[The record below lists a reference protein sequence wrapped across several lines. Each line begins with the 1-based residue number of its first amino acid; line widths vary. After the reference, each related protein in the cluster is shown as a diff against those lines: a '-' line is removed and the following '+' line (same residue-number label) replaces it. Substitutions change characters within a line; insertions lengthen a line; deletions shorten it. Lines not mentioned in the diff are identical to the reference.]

1 MARTLTQQAAVDE
14 AVARLRPLLGTDAR
28 FEAELLLA
36 AALGVNR
43 ATLVAHAR
51 EPCDADVLAL
61 YRAHVERRTLGEPF
75 AYITGR
81 RGFWTLD
88 LTVTP
93 DVLVPRPETELLV
106 ERALA
111 QGDARVAATGRESL
125 VVADLGTG
133 SGAIALAIASARP
146 AWRVVA
152 SDISP
157 AALEV
162 ARGNAIR
169 LRIEQVEFLE
179 GEWWQPFA
187 DRQFDLAVSNPPY
200 VAADDPAMADPALR
214 HEPRIAL
221 TPGLDGL
228 AALRRIVGGAGPRL
242 RPGGA
247 LLLEHGADQAGAVRE
262 LLVAQGFDHVR
273 SHADLAGHLR
283 ISEGGW
289 PGSHTN

>member
-1 MARTLTQQAAVDE
+1 MPPAHTFRTAIDAAV
-14 AVARLRPLLGTDAR
+14 AQLRAALGDGAR

-36 AALGVNR
+36 ATLGVNR
-43 ATLVAHAR
+43 ATLVAR
-51 EPCDADVLAL
+51 SRDVCDADMLEIYWQRVAR
-61 YRAHVERRTLGEPF
+61 RAAGEPF

-81 RGFWTLD
+81 RGFWSLD

-111 QGDARVAATGRESL
+111 LGDELGPSL
-125 VVADLGTG
+125 GKRAIELADLGTG

-146 AWRVVA
+146 DWQVVA
-152 SDISP
+152 TDISP

-169 LRIEQVEFLE
+169 LRIESVAFFE
-179 GEWWQPFA
+179 GEWWSPLA
-187 DRQFDLAVSNPPY
+187 RQKFDIVVSNPPY
-200 VAADDPAMADPALR
+200 VAADDPALDDLALQ

-221 TPGLDGL
+221 TPGADAL
-228 AALRRIVGGAGPRL
+228 AALRAIVVGAPKHL
-242 RPGGA
+242 RPGAA
-247 LLLEHGADQAGAVRE
+247 LLLEHGADQAAAVAE
-262 LLVAQGFDHVR
+262 LLVAQGFNHVR

-283 ISEGGW
+283 ITEGRR
-289 PGSHTN
+289 S

>member
-1 MARTLTQQAAVDE
+1 MPPAHTFRTAIDAAV
-14 AVARLRPLLGTDAR
+14 AQLRAALGDGAR

-36 AALGVNR
+36 ATLGVNR
-43 ATLVAHAR
+43 ATLVAR
-51 EPCDADVLAL
+51 SRDVCDADMLEIYWQRVAR
-61 YRAHVERRTLGEPF
+61 RAAGEPF

-81 RGFWTLD
+81 RGFWSLD

-111 QGDARVAATGRESL
+111 LGDELGRSL
-125 VVADLGTG
+125 GRPAIELADLGTG

-146 AWRVVA
+146 DWQVVA
-152 SDISP
+152 TDISP

-169 LRIEQVEFLE
+169 LRIESVAFFE
-179 GEWWQPFA
+179 GEWWSPLA
-187 DRQFDLAVSNPPY
+187 RQKFDIVVSNPPY
-200 VAADDPAMADPALR
+200 VAADDPALDDRALQ

-221 TPGLDGL
+221 TPGADAL
-228 AALRRIVGGAGPRL
+228 AALRAIVVGAPKHL
-242 RPGGA
+242 RPGAA
-247 LLLEHGADQAGAVRE
+247 LLLEHGADQAPTVAE
-262 LLVAQGFDHVR
+262 LLVAQGFNHVR

-283 ISEGGW
+283 ITEGRR
-289 PGSHTN
+289 S

>member
-1 MARTLTQQAAVDE
+1 MHPALTHRNAIDQ
-14 AVARLRPLLGTDAR
+14 AVARLQPSLGDGAR

-43 ATLVAHAR
+43 ATLVARSREICDSEMLQLYWDHVAR
-51 EPCDADVLAL
+51 RSA
-61 YRAHVERRTLGEPF
+61 GEPF

-111 QGDARVAATGRESL
+111 LGDASGKQPVR
-125 VVADLGTG
+125 VADLGTG
-133 SGAIALAIASARP
+133 SGAIALALASARP
-146 AWRVVA
+146 DWRILA
-152 SDISP
+152 TDISP

-169 LRIEQVEFLE
+169 LRIESVEFLE
-179 GEWWQPFA
+179 GEWWAPLGQ
-187 DRQFDLAVSNPPY
+187 RTFDVVVSNPPY
-200 VAADDPAMADPALR
+200 VGADDPALADPALR

-221 TPGLDGL
+221 TPGDDAL
-228 AALRRIVGGAGPRL
+228 AALRDIISGAGAHLPA
-242 RPGGA
+242 GAA
-247 LLLEHGADQAGAVRE
+247 LLLEHGADQGTAVAE
-262 LLVAQGFDHVR
+262 LLVAHGFDHVR

-283 ISEGGW
+283 VTEGCRSL
-289 PGSHTN
+289 PHKI

>member
-1 MARTLTQQAAVDE
+1 MSPAHTFRTAINE
-14 AVARLRPLLGTDAR
+14 AVAQLRASLGDGAR

-36 AALGVNR
+36 ATLGVNR
-43 ATLVAHAR
+43 ATLVAR
-51 EPCDADVLAL
+51 SRDICDADMLEL
-61 YRAHVERRTLGEPF
+61 YWQRVARRAAGEPF

-81 RGFWTLD
+81 RGFWSLD

-111 QGDARVAATGRESL
+111 LGDELSRSLGRPAIEL
-125 VVADLGTG
+125 ADLGTG

-146 AWRVVA
+146 DWHVVA
-152 SDISP
+152 TDISP

-169 LRIEQVEFLE
+169 LRIESVAFFE
-179 GEWWQPFA
+179 GEWWSPLA
-187 DRQFDLAVSNPPY
+187 RQKFDIVVSNPPY
-200 VAADDPAMADPALR
+200 VAADDPALDGLALQ

-221 TPGLDGL
+221 TPGADAL
-228 AALRRIVGGAGPRL
+228 AALRVIVVGAPGHL
-242 RPGGA
+242 RPGAA
-247 LLLEHGADQAGAVRE
+247 LLLEHGADQAPAVAE

-283 ISEGGW
+283 VTEGRR
-289 PGSHTN
+289 P

>member
-1 MARTLTQQAAVDE
+1 MPPAHTFRTAIDAAV
-14 AVARLRPLLGTDAR
+14 AQLRAALGDGAR

-36 AALGVNR
+36 ATLGVNR
-43 ATLVAHAR
+43 ATLVAR
-51 EPCDADVLAL
+51 SRDVCDADMLEIYWQRVAR
-61 YRAHVERRTLGEPF
+61 RAAGEPF

-81 RGFWTLD
+81 RGFWSLD

-111 QGDARVAATGRESL
+111 LGDELGPSL
-125 VVADLGTG
+125 GKRAIELADLGTG

-146 AWRVVA
+146 DWQVVA
-152 SDISP
+152 TDISP

-169 LRIEQVEFLE
+169 LRIESVAFFE
-179 GEWWQPFA
+179 GEWWSPLA
-187 DRQFDLAVSNPPY
+187 RQKFDIVVSNPPY
-200 VAADDPAMADPALR
+200 VAADDPALDDLALQ

-221 TPGLDGL
+221 TPGADAL
-228 AALRRIVGGAGPRL
+228 AALRAIVVGAPKHL
-242 RPGGA
+242 HPGAA
-247 LLLEHGADQAGAVRE
+247 LLLEHGADQAPAVAE
-262 LLVAQGFDHVR
+262 LLVAHGFNHVR

-283 ISEGGW
+283 ITEGRR
-289 PGSHTN
+289 S

>member
-1 MARTLTQQAAVDE
+1 MPPRVTHRAAVDA
-14 AVARLRPLLGTDAR
+14 AVAKLRPLLGDDAR

-36 AALGVNR
+36 TTLGVNR
-43 ATLVAHAR
+43 ASLVARDR
-51 EPCDADVLAL
+51 EPCDDDLLAL
-61 YRAHVERRTLGEPF
+61 FIERVARRAAGEPF

-111 QGDARVAATGRESL
+111 AGDLLAKNTVAA
-125 VVADLGTG
+125 ADLGTG
-133 SGAIALAIASARP
+133 SGAIALALASARP
-146 AWRVVA
+146 HWQIVA
-152 SDISP
+152 TDISP

-169 LRIEQVEFLE
+169 LQIEQVEFLE
-179 GEWWQPFA
+179 GEWWAPLA
-187 DRQFDLAVSNPPY
+187 RRHFDLIVSNPPY
-200 VAADDPAMADPALR
+200 VADDDPAMGDLALR

-221 TPGLDGL
+221 TPGPDAL
-228 AALRRIVGGAGPRL
+228 AALRKIAGGAALHL
-242 RPGGA
+242 RPGGS
-247 LLLEHGADQAGAVRE
+247 LLVEHGAGQATAVAE

-273 SHADLAGHLR
+273 SHADLAGQLR
-283 ISEGGW
+283 VTEGRW
-289 PGSHTN
+289 PGIETSPED

>member
-1 MARTLTQQAAVDE
+1 MPPAHTFRTAIDAAV
-14 AVARLRPLLGTDAR
+14 AQLRAALGDGAR

-36 AALGVNR
+36 ATLGVNR
-43 ATLVAHAR
+43 ATLVAR
-51 EPCDADVLAL
+51 SRDVCDADMLEIYWQRVAR
-61 YRAHVERRTLGEPF
+61 RAAGEPF

-81 RGFWTLD
+81 RGFWSLD

-111 QGDARVAATGRESL
+111 LGDELGPSL
-125 VVADLGTG
+125 GKRAIELADLGTG

-146 AWRVVA
+146 DWQVVA
-152 SDISP
+152 TDISP

-169 LRIEQVEFLE
+169 LRIESVAFFE
-179 GEWWQPFA
+179 GEWWSPLA
-187 DRQFDLAVSNPPY
+187 RQKFDIVVSNPPY
-200 VAADDPAMADPALR
+200 VAADDPALDALALQ

-221 TPGLDGL
+221 TPGADAL
-228 AALRRIVGGAGPRL
+228 AALRAIVVGAPKHL
-242 RPGGA
+242 RPGAA
-247 LLLEHGADQAGAVRE
+247 LLLEHGADQAAAVAE
-262 LLVAQGFDHVR
+262 LLVAQGFTHVR

-283 ISEGGW
+283 ITEGRR
-289 PGSHTN
+289 S

>member
-1 MARTLTQQAAVDE
+1 MSQVRTHSAAIDD
-14 AVARLRPLLGTDAR
+14 AVAQLRGLLGDGAR

-36 AALGVNR
+36 ATLGVNR

-51 EPCDADVLAL
+51 EPCDADALAV
-61 YRAHVERRTLGEPF
+61 YRERVARRAAGEPF

-81 RGFWTLD
+81 RGFWSLD

-111 QGDARVAATGRESL
+111 LGDRLSDLLGKKALEL
-125 VVADLGTG
+125 ADLGTG
-133 SGAIALAIASARP
+133 SGAIALALASARP
-146 AWRVVA
+146 DWQIVA
-152 SDISP
+152 TDISP

-169 LRIEQVEFLE
+169 LRIDSVAFFE
-179 GEWWQPFA
+179 GEWWAPLS
-187 DRQFDLAVSNPPY
+187 RQKFEMVVSNPPY
-200 VAADDPAMADPALR
+200 VAADDPAMLDPALQ

-221 TPGLDGL
+221 TPGVDAL
-228 AALRRIVGGAGPRL
+228 AALRAIIASAGRHV

-247 LLLEHGADQAGAVRE
+247 LLLEHGADQAPQVAD

-283 ISEGGW
+283 VTEGRW
-289 PGSHTN
+289 LTSQTI

>member
-1 MARTLTQQAAVDE
+1 MPPAHTFRTAIDAAV
-14 AVARLRPLLGTDAR
+14 AQLRASLGDGAR

-36 AALGVNR
+36 ATLGVNR
-43 ATLVAHAR
+43 ATLVAR
-51 EPCDADVLAL
+51 SRDVCDADMLEIYWQRVAR
-61 YRAHVERRTLGEPF
+61 RAAGEPF

-81 RGFWTLD
+81 RGFWSLD

-111 QGDARVAATGRESL
+111 LGDELGRSL
-125 VVADLGTG
+125 GRPAIEVADLGTG

-146 AWRVVA
+146 HWHVVA
-152 SDISP
+152 TDISP

-169 LRIEQVEFLE
+169 LRIDSVVFFE
-179 GEWWQPFA
+179 GEWWSPLA
-187 DRQFDLAVSNPPY
+187 RQKFDIVVSNPPY
-200 VAADDPAMADPALR
+200 VAADDPALHDLALQ

-221 TPGLDGL
+221 TPGADAL
-228 AALRRIVGGAGPRL
+228 AALRAIVVGAPRHL
-242 RPGGA
+242 RPGAA
-247 LLLEHGADQAGAVRE
+247 LLLEHGADQAAAVAE
-262 LLVAQGFDHVR
+262 LLVAQGFNHVR

-283 ISEGGW
+283 ITEGRR
-289 PGSHTN
+289 P

>member
-1 MARTLTQQAAVDE
+1 MPPAHTFRTAIDAAV
-14 AVARLRPLLGTDAR
+14 AQLRTSLGDGAR

-36 AALGVNR
+36 ATLGVNR
-43 ATLVAHAR
+43 ATLVAR
-51 EPCDADVLAL
+51 SRDVCDADMLEIYWQRVAR
-61 YRAHVERRTLGEPF
+61 RAAGEPF

-81 RGFWTLD
+81 RGFWSLD

-111 QGDARVAATGRESL
+111 LGDEFGRSL
-125 VVADLGTG
+125 GRTAIELADLGTG

-146 AWRVVA
+146 DWQVIAT
-152 SDISP
+152 DISP

-169 LRIEQVEFLE
+169 LRIESVAFFE
-179 GEWWQPFA
+179 GEWWSPLA
-187 DRQFDLAVSNPPY
+187 RQKFDIVVSNPPY
-200 VAADDPAMADPALR
+200 VAADDPALDDRALQ

-221 TPGLDGL
+221 TPGADAL
-228 AALRRIVGGAGPRL
+228 AALRAIVVGAPRHL
-242 RPGGA
+242 RSGAA
-247 LLLEHGADQAGAVRE
+247 LLLEHGADQAPAVAE
-262 LLVAQGFDHVR
+262 LLVAQGFHHVR

-283 ISEGGW
+283 ITEGRR
-289 PGSHTN
+289 P